1 MKSGWLHSRKEG
13 RGVSPVIGVILMVAV
28 TVIISS
34 TVSVFVLGI
43 GDDINNSTPQGS
55 FSFSEGCSGGIKVT
69 YTAGD
74 TLDGNRL
81 YFTGSAT
88 EYNKP
93 GSIEGWKGSEI
104 TGGDSV
110 VVDVEPGETLRLDW
124 QDEES
129 GDTATVSKYDVP
141 DDTDRKG
148 SVSISDLDA
157 ATAKQDWI
165 AADISFSNVNSVFVV
180 TDTDGN
186 GGEATVELNNPVDD
200 TYSFSYDGNH
210 KSGAK
215 EIDVSS
221 QTGANV
227 ETPYSLKIYSSSN
240 RNCLLASAS
249 S

>member
-1 MKSGWLHSRKEG
+1 MKTGWLHSRKEG

-104 TGGDSV
+104 TAGDSV

-129 GDTATVSKYDVP
+129 DDTATVSKYDVP

-148 SVSISDLDA
+148 SASISDFDA
-157 ATAKQDWI
+157 ATGGKDWI
-165 AADISFSNVNSVFVV
+165 AADISLDNVKEVFVV
-180 TDTDGN
+180 TDSPDD
-186 GGEATVELNNPVDD
+186 GGEATATLSSSGDY
-200 TYSFSYDGNH
+200 TFRYDKRTVSRPGTTV
-210 KSGAK
+210 
-215 EIDVSS
+215 IDVSG
-221 QTGANV
+221 QTGSNV
-227 ETPYSLKIYSSSN
+227 ETPYSMKIYSSSN